1 MSPDEPVPNPID
13 PHAGLPDPMPI
24 DPEKDPETLGAD
36 ANGA

>member
-13 PHAGLPDPMPI
+13 PHAGLPDPMPLT
-24 DPEKDPETLGAD
+24 PEAGEDILGAD